1 MWKCSKCGEQI
12 GANFEICW
20 ACGTSKEGAE
30 DPHFFEDDDKDPSL
44 EPYAEMAETGAPQ
57 ERLVTVASC
66 ILPAEAHALRIK
78 LQENDIR
85 VFLADEFTVTMDWL
99 LSNAIGGIKVQV
111 AESDWK
117 RACDV
122 LAIEEKVEEQ
132 PGAENEE
139 PGEEDDDVED
149 EW

>member
-20 ACGTSKEGAE
+20 ACGTSKDGAE

-44 EPYAEMAETGAPQ
+44 EPYTEMAETGAPQ
-57 ERLVTVASC
+57 ERLLTVTTC
-66 ILPAEAHALRIK
+66 ILAAEAHALRIK

-99 LSNAIGGIKVQV
+99 LANAIGGIKVQV
-111 AESDWK
+111 AESDWT
-117 RACDV
+117 RACEI
-122 LAIEEKVEEQ
+122 LAIAQEKEEQ
-132 PGAENEE
+132 RDDEKEE
-139 PGEEDDDVED
+139 QEDEDDVKD